1 MTAAL
6 GIVLVGPALAAVC
19 LHRATCLGAD
29 TEPVVDPRSS
39 SGARRARASSA
50 RVSGAW
56 ARALAAAG
64 IDGDPAHRLRVTCGS
79 LALLVA
85 LGAAR
90 GGPVGGVALGTIAV
104 AVGVVA
110 LLCARGRGDRRADA
124 RLPDLL
130 EHAGRN
136 LRSGLDLVS
145 ALESSAAAVGGVHGA
160 AVAAA
165 TGRVASGAR
174 LAAAL
179 QPWVEAH
186 ARPPVRL
193 AVGAL
198 EVASHTGGA
207 PARALDGVAATLRAR
222 AVVADEARSL
232 ASQARASAAV
242 LVALP
247 VVVAAMG
254 AAADP
259 ELAHTLLATPL
270 GLGCLVTAAVL
281 DTIGGWWM
289 QRIVGDGR

>member
-1 MTAAL
+1 MTAVLGAAL
-6 GIVLVGPALAAVC
+6 LGPVLTAVC
-19 LHRATCLGAD
+19 VHRASCLGS
-29 TEPVVDPRSS
+29 EPVPRVPRPFSWW
-39 SGARRARASSA
+39 GHLGRASSA
-50 RVSGAW
+50 RVPGAW
-56 ARALAAAG
+56 AQALEAAG
-64 IDGDPAHRLRVTCGS
+64 IDGEPAHWLRVTGGA
-79 LALLVA
+79 LALVTA

-90 GGPVGGVALGTIAV
+90 GGPIGGAAVGTITV
-104 AVGVVA
+104 AVGLVA
-110 LLCARGRGDRRADA
+110 LLAARGRGDRRADA
-124 RLPDLL
+124 GLPDLL

-145 ALESSAAAVGGVHGA
+145 ALGSSAEAVGGVHGA

-165 TGRVASGAR
+165 TERVGGGAG

-179 QPWVEAH
+179 QPWFEAH
-186 ARPPVRL
+186 PRPPVRL

-222 AVVADEARSL
+222 AVVTDEARTL

-247 VVVAAMG
+247 IVVAAMG

-270 GLGCLVTAAVL
+270 GLGCLVVAAVL

-289 QRIVGDGR
+289 VRIVGDGR